1 MHLIEDSVRVSD
13 LVIIPVKASPL
24 DLEALDPVIEV
35 CKDLREPYSF
45 VLTMYDPSWKLSQ
58 TAFPFLEKKAP
69 GHTLKEVLSYRN
81 AYVGSMIGGET
92 GPEYRGDRKQAEA
105 AAEEVDAL
113 WKAIR
118 KRALVEMRS

>member
-1 MHLIEDSVRVSD
+1 MHLIEDGVRVSD

-35 CKDLREPYSF
+35 CRDLRKPFSF
-45 VLTMYDPSWKLSQ
+45 VLTMYDPGWKLSQ
-58 TAFPFLEKKAP
+58 TAFPFLVKKAP
-69 GHTLKEVLSYRN
+69 GHTLKEVFGYRN
-81 AYVGSMIGGET
+81 AYVSSMIGGKT
-92 GPEYRGDRKQAEA
+92 GPEYEDRKQAEA

-118 KRALVEMRS
+118 KRALGEMRS